1 MHLLIA
7 ILLFSLT
14 ASSSSSSSSLPAKPK
29 KLASSKST
37 QPQPHSQSK
46 FKSNDNQHQHYP
58 KYFHEAG
65 GTMELGHYDARF
77 FRGEVGYGEH
87 GAALRR
93 LIRAW
98 LATTRELGV
107 DTWLAHGTL
116 LGWWWNGR
124 VMPWDYDLDV
134 QMPTATLTYLGRH
147 FNRTLHDYRFVVARR
162 QEGDGKGGG
171 GGGEGGGRE
180 ERIIPGSG
188 DGESGS
194 EIGGGSE
201 IDSETEDTPYT
212 YINKTYLLDVNP
224 HHTDLTRGNGANVI
238 DARWID
244 VGTGLFVDITG
255 LAERDAAGAPGVWS
269 CKNAHRYRTR
279 EIYPVR
285 RTEFEGVP
293 ALVPFAFDKI
303 LTDEYGAKSL
313 VNTEWAGHRWVPELK
328 EWVKK
333 PAPLSSEKGKG
344 KEKEK
349 DAKAVTK
356 QKQQQDGK
364 AVVVVVEKTVVK
376 GAQ

>member
-1 MHLLIA
+1 MHLLLLIV
-7 ILLFSLT
+7 LFSAT
-14 ASSSSSSSSLPAKPK
+14 ALSLPSKPALYHPKPK
-29 KLASSKST
+29 KLPGSSSKSKSDDNRQ
-37 QPQPHSQSK
+37 QP
-46 FKSNDNQHQHYP
+46 DQHP

-65 GTMELGHYDARF
+65 GTLELGHYDARF
-77 FRGEVGYGEH
+77 FRGEVPYAEH
-87 GAALRR
+87 GPALRR
-93 LIRAW
+93 LIRSW

-134 QMPTATLTYLGRH
+134 QMPTDTLTYLGRY
-147 FNRTLHDYRFVVARR
+147 FNRTLHDYRFLDGE
-162 QEGDGKGGG
+162 QGDEGGG
-171 GGGEGGGRE
+171 GGGGGRQ
-180 ERIIPGSG
+180 ERIIAGS
-188 DGESGS
+188 
-194 EIGGGSE
+194 GGSE
-201 IDSETEDTPYT
+201 GNSNGGSEGEGQGQGQRNL

-224 HHTDLTRGNGANVI
+224 YHTDLTRGNGANVI

-244 VGTGLFVDITG
+244 VDTGLFVDITG

-269 CKNAHRYRTR
+269 CKNAHKYRTR
-279 EIYPVR
+279 DIYPLR

-328 EWVKK
+328 KWVKN
-333 PAPLSSEKGKG
+333 PETPSSG
-344 KEKEK
+344 KEKGVGK
-349 DAKAVTK
+349 TVTK
-356 QKQQQDGK
+356 QQQQQDGK

>member
-1 MHLLIA
+1 MHLL
-7 ILLFSLT
+7 LLVFLFSATVLSLPSKP
-14 ASSSSSSSSLPAKPK
+14 ALYHPKPKKLPSSSSSSKSKPDD
-29 KLASSKST
+29 
-37 QPQPHSQSK
+37 QQQQ
-46 FKSNDNQHQHYP
+46 QHDQHP

-65 GTMELGHYDARF
+65 GTLELGHYDARF
-77 FRGEVGYGEH
+77 FRGEVPYAEH
-87 GAALRR
+87 GPALRR
-93 LIRAW
+93 LIRSW

-134 QMPTATLTYLGRH
+134 QMPTATLTYLGRY
-147 FNRTLHDYRFVVARR
+147 FNRTLHDYRFL
-162 QEGDGKGGG
+162 
-171 GGGEGGGRE
+171 
-180 ERIIPGSG
+180 
-188 DGESGS
+188 DGEQGQ
-194 EIGGGSE
+194 GQRNL
-201 IDSETEDTPYT
+201 

-224 HHTDLTRGNGANVI
+224 YHTDLTRGNGANVI

-244 VGTGLFVDITG
+244 VDTGLFVDITG

-269 CKNAHRYRTR
+269 CKNAHKYRTR
-279 EIYPVR
+279 DIYPLR

-328 EWVKK
+328 KWIKNPET
-333 PAPLSSEKGKG
+333 PSSG
-344 KEKEK
+344 KEKGVGK
-349 DAKAVTK
+349 TVTK
-356 QKQQQDGK
+356 QQQQQQQQQDGK